1 MPGTVPTNCT
11 TLDCVVGERILTV
24 TLNRPEEL
32 NSFTPTMAR
41 ELVEVFEQA
50 SLDDSVGAVVVT
62 GAGRAFCAGMD
73 LSAEGNVFGLD
84 ETLQSTPADL
94 VEPSTNRRSSTASA
108 IPAAG

>member
-41 ELVEVFEQA
+41 ELA
-50 SLDDSVGAVVVT
+50 RSS
-62 GAGRAFCAGMD
+62 
-73 LSAEGNVFGLD
+73 
-84 ETLQSTPADL
+84 
-94 VEPSTNRRSSTASA
+94 NRRAWTIRSAPSS
-108 IPAAG
+108 